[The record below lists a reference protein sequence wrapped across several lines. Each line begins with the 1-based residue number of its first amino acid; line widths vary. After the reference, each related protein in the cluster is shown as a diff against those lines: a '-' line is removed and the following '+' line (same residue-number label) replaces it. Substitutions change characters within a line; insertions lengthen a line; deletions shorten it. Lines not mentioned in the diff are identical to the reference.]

1 MYVGQASFCL
11 SFFVARKCR
20 PLVSPLE
27 KSDPFLE
34 TLFTVLLAQSIIRC
48 LHLFL
53 NWTAGSSRFVVD
65 LSMHKP
71 PGIAWAVPEM
81 KTTLGVSFK
90 VRSDQF

>member
-1 MYVGQASFCL
+1 MFVLLCSKKVSASGVASGKVYDPCL
-11 SFFVARKCR
+11 K
-20 PLVSPLE
+20 
-27 KSDPFLE
+27 

-65 LSMHKP
+65 LSMYKP

-81 KTTLGVSFK
+81 KTAFGVSLK